1 MKSNKSFL
9 GLFLAVLAF
18 LPSCIMRVPS
28 YRRQPLSGMGEDF
41 TYNEN
46 KENLNMHVKQLSVA
60 DKHYLFDNRS
70 KLVCRDAMQVIY
82 FSFHNLSKS
91 DYIISPD
98 TINLKQVPYSTID
111 KSMKK
116 TSSVGRFVITG
127 LSGAALATTPFTD
140 VVGLSVCGGPLLFTI
155 GASLAASFG
164 ILALIGGVQTIKSFV
179 INGRISKD
187 IKVKTL
193 HEKVIIKSGKQYDG
207 LIFVKLSDYSPQFAV
222 TMYEK
227 DNAKK
232 SVTFDVDLEQHEN
245 CA

>member
-1 MKSNKSFL
+1 
-9 GLFLAVLAF
+9 
-18 LPSCIMRVPS
+18 
-28 YRRQPLSGMGEDF
+28 
-41 TYNEN
+41 
-46 KENLNMHVKQLSVA
+46 
-60 DKHYLFDNRS
+60 
-70 KLVCRDAMQVIY
+70 MQVIY
-82 FSFHNLSKS
+82 FSFHNLSKN

-98 TINLKQVPYSTID
+98 TINLKQVPYGIID
-111 KSMKK
+111 RSMKK
-116 TSSVGRFVITG
+116 TSSVGRFVVTG
-127 LSGAALATTPFTD
+127 LSGTALATTPFTD
-140 VVGLSVCGGPLLFTI
+140 VVGLSMCGGPLLFTV
-155 GASLAASFG
+155 GTSLAAGFG

-227 DNAKK
+227 DDAKK
-232 SVTFDVDLEQHEN
+232 SITFDVDLEQHEN

>member
-1 MKSNKSFL
+1 
-9 GLFLAVLAF
+9 
-18 LPSCIMRVPS
+18 
-28 YRRQPLSGMGEDF
+28 
-41 TYNEN
+41 
-46 KENLNMHVKQLSVA
+46 
-60 DKHYLFDNRS
+60 
-70 KLVCRDAMQVIY
+70 
-82 FSFHNLSKS
+82 
-91 DYIISPD
+91 
-98 TINLKQVPYSTID
+98 
-111 KSMKK
+111 
-116 TSSVGRFVITG
+116 
-127 LSGAALATTPFTD
+127 LATTPFTD
-140 VVGLSVCGGPLLFTI
+140 VVGLSVCGGPLLFTV
-155 GASLAASFG
+155 GASLAAGFG
-164 ILALIGGVQTIKSFV
+164 ILTLIGGIQTIKSFV